1 MPCPFVL
8 LDFHFHFQAE
18 ELEPL
23 GIQELI
29 DTIKANSF
37 QPKREAAGQ
46 FILAV
51 DHCFPI
57 RGQGTVMTGTVLN
70 GAVNIND
77 VSKCIAWFMFI
88 QILSFVLP
96 LSLTA
101 RSCDINACDASLA
114 V

>member
-1 MPCPFVL
+1 MLMPFVL
-8 LDFHFHFQAE
+8 HDFHFHFQAE
-18 ELEPL
+18 ESEPL

-37 QPKREAAGQ
+37 LPNREAAGQ

-77 VSKCIAWFMFI
+77 VSITSL
-88 QILSFVLP
+88 QVSLQVSLRVLV
-96 LSLTA
+96 LQTGVLT
-101 RSCDINACDASLA
+101 
-114 V
+114 